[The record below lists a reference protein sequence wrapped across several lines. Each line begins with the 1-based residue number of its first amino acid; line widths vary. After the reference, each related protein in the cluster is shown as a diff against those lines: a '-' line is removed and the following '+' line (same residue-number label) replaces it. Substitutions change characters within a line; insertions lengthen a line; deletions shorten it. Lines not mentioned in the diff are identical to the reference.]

1 MLLGAIDP
9 VVQFKCYTN
18 TKMVKKRHGGLLVLG
33 AIGVVF
39 GDIGTSPLYALQAI
53 FGVSGLKLSAHDII
67 GVISLIIWAVTIVV
81 TLKYIGL
88 VMRANNKG
96 EGGIMALIAIMR
108 RTTLNH
114 RYKMVFTLF
123 GLIGISLY
131 FGDGVITPAISVLSA
146 VEGLKLVAPPLAQYA
161 VPITLVILAG
171 LFLLQA
177 RGTGAI
183 GKVFGPIMVTWFIVS
198 GVAGLM
204 QLLNYPPIL
213 AALLPTTALDFLLSH
228 PAQSFI
234 AMGAVI
240 LAITGAEAI
249 YADMG
254 HFGRPA
260 IRNAWLFLIFPAL
273 MLNYLGQG
281 ALVVQHPEAIASS
294 YFLLFPSYLQLPV
307 IILATL
313 ATLIASQAVI
323 TGAFSLARQAV
334 HLGFLPRITV
344 LHTSREEIGQVYLP
358 FLNWIHASLV
368 CIVVIG
374 FGTSA
379 NLAAAFGMAV
389 AGTLAIDT
397 ILLLVIM
404 RMSWK
409 RSILIVIVVGLLF
422 LSVDALFVS
431 SSISKLF
438 HGAWVPVV
446 IALASFTLLTTWYKG
461 HTIIAR
467 ERHRAEGPLLT
478 FVNKLHHHDVPRIP
492 GYAVYLGHNAGN
504 TPLALHETL
513 DQLHELHENVVVV
526 TVQTTDTPHVS
537 DRSRIIFDG
546 LGHPDDGISHVTVQF
561 GYKDVHNVPRA
572 LELAREKS
580 HEVDFDPYEATYFT
594 SITQPIITRNH
605 RMARWRKKL
614 YVLMDRNAN
623 NPSTYFKL
631 PLDRTV
637 EMSSFVEL

>member
-1 MLLGAIDP
+1 
-9 VVQFKCYTN
+9 
-18 TKMVKKRHGGLLVLG
+18 MVKKRHGGLLVLG

-53 FGVSGLKLSAHDII
+53 FGVSGLKLSTQDII

-96 EGGIMALIAIMR
+96 EGGIMALIALMR
-108 RTTLNH
+108 RTNLNH
-114 RYKMVFTLF
+114 KYKMIFTLF
-123 GLIGISLY
+123 GLVGISLY

-161 VPITLVILAG
+161 VPMTLVILAG
-171 LFLLQA
+171 LFILQA
-177 RGTGAI
+177 RGTSTI
-183 GKVFGPIMVTWFIVS
+183 GKLFGPIMVIWFIVT
-198 GVAGLM
+198 GIAGFM
-204 QLLNYPPIL
+204 QLLHYPPIL
-213 AALLPTTALDFLLSH
+213 AALLPMTALDFLLTH
-228 PAQSFI
+228 PAQGFI
-234 AMGAVI
+234 AMAAVI

-273 MLNYLGQG
+273 MFNYLGQG

-294 YFLLFPSYLQLPV
+294 YFLLFPDYLRLPV
-307 IILATL
+307 IILATF

-358 FLNWIHASLV
+358 FLNWIHATLV
-368 CIVVIG
+368 CIVVVS
-374 FGTSA
+374 FGTAA

-409 RSILIVIVVGLLF
+409 RSIFIVAIVGLLF
-422 LSVDALFVS
+422 LSVDLLFVS

-438 HGAWVPVV
+438 HGAWLPLV

-478 FVNKLHHHDVPRIP
+478 FVNKLHHRNIPRIP

-537 DRSRIIFDG
+537 ERSRIVFDG

-594 SITQPIITRNH
+594 SITQPVITRNH
-605 RMARWRKKL
+605 RMSRWRKKL
-614 YVLMDRNAN
+614 YVFMDRNAN

-631 PLDRTV
+631 PLERTV